1 MARTAASVK
10 NLITIK
16 DVTEEDAKRIR
27 AIWRGTLSDVR
38 KEYPETDSLIA
49 EYHNAPGAREIR
61 LVIVDRLIQTCGVE
75 YLGYHKRAGQ
85 HVYYCNAG
93 DAYAGTILFIGDRLV
108 VGCWG
113 DLVERNLI
121 KEVNRF

>member
-10 NLITIK
+10 NLTTIK

-27 AIWRGTLSDVR
+27 AIWRGTISDVR

-49 EYHNAPGAREIR
+49 EYRTAPGAREIR
-61 LVIVDRLIQTCGVE
+61 RVIVDRLIHTCGVE

-93 DAYAGTILFIGDRLV
+93 DTYAGTILFIGDRLV